1 MMTFKVMNP
10 GLFSTIQ
17 DAGRFRQQAYGF
29 SPSGAM
35 DYRAQRLVNKLLGN
49 DDNAAVLEMTLHGV
63 TLEAFKDTVVATA
76 GAEAEIF
83 VADEAYTP
91 GVPIRLIK
99 GETLSIGKAEK
110 GSRIYLGV
118 AGGFD
123 VPEVLGSRSTHTRSG
138 IGGFKGRTLKAGD
151 ILKSFDG
158 DFQNHGQKIKPFEE
172 DAVIR
177 VIPGQQYEYF
187 DDEARKKLFS
197 SEYEITKDSDRMG
210 FRLSGPELNAGGGH
224 DVLSEPTQ
232 LGSVQVPK
240 NGQPII
246 LLNDRQTAGGY
257 ARIAT
262 VALAD
267 IPKLVQKSPGEK
279 LTFEE
284 IDVDAASELYKE
296 ELVRIDSDEYF
307 EPLTDFTSLRRRSA
321 LKISKLMGV

>member
-1 MMTFKVMNP
+1 
-10 GLFSTIQ
+10 
-17 DAGRFRQQAYGF
+17 
-29 SPSGAM
+29 
-35 DYRAQRLVNKLLGN
+35 
-49 DDNAAVLEMTLHGV
+49 
-63 TLEAFKDTVVATA
+63 
-76 GAEAEIF
+76 
-83 VADEAYTP
+83 
-91 GVPIRLIK
+91 
-99 GETLSIGKAEK
+99 
-110 GSRIYLGV
+110 
-118 AGGFD
+118 
-123 VPEVLGSRSTHTRSG
+123 
-138 IGGFKGRTLKAGD
+138 
-151 ILKSFDG
+151 
-158 DFQNHGQKIKPFEE
+158 
-172 DAVIR
+172 
-177 VIPGQQYEYF
+177 
-187 DDEARKKLFS
+187 
-197 SEYEITKDSDRMG
+197 MG
-210 FRLSGPELNAGGGH
+210 FRLSGSELNAEGGH

-284 IDVDAASELYKE
+284 IDVDAASDLYKE